1 MIKAP
6 FLSSSDQEIGE
17 LEMRRI
23 ALASRR
29 PACTL
34 VAGVFGAGEESSNVF
49 VVEYPGGCTGHPNAL
64 VRRSGLPQIFE
75 TRMLLCQ
82 LSPGMERFTA
92 PGTLQLRPERKM
104 GA

>member
-1 MIKAP
+1 MRH
-6 FLSSSDQEIGE
+6 FLLTSDQEVGE
-17 LEMRRI
+17 LEMLRS
-23 ALASRR
+23 ALACLR
-29 PACTL
+29 PPCSWA
-34 VAGVFGAGEESSNVF
+34 FGAGEESSNVF